1 MSSAKTKHAWSK
13 LSALGALVL
22 GTSLAQVA
30 QADRAQ
36 AQPVVTPETSQA
48 GATSQN
54 EVAVRMHGDSV
65 YIVQSG
71 GAFEELRLGDTPE
84 ARHLRQLLREAG
96 ALQQPISIP
105 IGAMIVASGGGS
117 GKGEK
122 PKGRISTDGQAAEP
136 KSK

>member
-1 MSSAKTKHAWSK
+1 MSSTKAK

-30 QADRAQ
+30 HADRAH
-36 AQPVVTPETSQA
+36 AQPIATRE
-48 GATSQN
+48 TSQN
-54 EVAVRMHGDSV
+54 EVALRMDGDSV
-65 YIVQSG
+65 YIAQSG
-71 GAFEELRLGDTPE
+71 GGFEELRLGDTSE

-105 IGAMIVASGGGS
+105 VGAMIVASGGGS

-122 PKGRISTDGQAAEP
+122 PKGHISKDGEGTEP